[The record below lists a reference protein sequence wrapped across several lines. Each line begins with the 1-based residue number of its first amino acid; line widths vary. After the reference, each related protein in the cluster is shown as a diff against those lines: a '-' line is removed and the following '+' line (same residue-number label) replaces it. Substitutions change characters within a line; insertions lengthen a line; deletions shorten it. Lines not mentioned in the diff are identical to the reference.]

1 MSFLDQ
7 TGLAYFYSKLQE
19 KFVRSIN
26 SITPDST
33 GNVAI
38 TNVST
43 ADNLTSPDEQTSY
56 GTYIYRTSGGDVSLS
71 SGEAQ
76 LLYIEGNMEISGR
89 QEEELNATATN
100 NIIITIDKPT
110 WRASSYGATS
120 GTYDFTYTASTG
132 SWSPNITDYGLTAS
146 GIVSSSVSASVSGA
160 ITNATINKTTWE
172 TQIINTGIYNFI
184 YDGADWNLDNSQIN
198 LATYGITITGTPEEN
213 DVITVTYTA
222 ATPNST
228 ATVEYVK
235 GELGTISIP
244 KPTAFSATGFNQC
257 DSTTMVLN
265 NCTIA
270 NGYITSET
278 GKYICY
284 CKAVGGVT
292 NGYVAYSSSG
302 YITDIGWCASLPQE
316 SIVVSTANKQV
327 TSTVASIPFSQ
338 NGYVVVVVTD
348 ISDICI
354 HPKWSGVADME
365 YEAYTAP
372 SVITFPTTGMLDG
385 ATVTLP
391 LASYGMPAVGTIAD
405 RLDLDGGKYTKR
417 IGRYV
422 YTTSNLETVQ
432 AMDVPY
438 EYDNNYIYYVL
449 STPVTY
455 TITTSPIYI
464 VNDWG
469 TEEFIETTVPVVAQ
483 TLYGQNLRD
492 KLRNDVEFKKL
503 SFYDVPIGS
512 YVASATTTSSGI
524 TNISINQTTWATQ
537 ITTSGTYTFS
547 YDGFDWSLSG
557 DIIDLDN
564 YGITIIGTAI
574 NGDNI
579 IVEYEYNAG
588 FINDT
593 TYEDFNYKKSITLAG
608 VADNMIP
615 EVIFDIPEATSGIF
629 APIAISYNGGIYL
642 YANDVPTDLIII
654 PTIICWRSNV

>member
-7 TGLAYFYSKLQE
+7 TGLAYFYSKLKE

-38 TNVST
+38 TNVPT

-100 NIIITIDKPT
+100 GIIITINKPV
-110 WRASSYGATS
+110 WRASTYGATS
-120 GTYDFTYTASTG
+120 GTYNFTYTASNR
-132 SWSPNITDYGLTAS
+132 SWSPNIADYGLTAS
-146 GIVSSSVSASVSGA
+146 GIVLSSVSASVSGA
-160 ITNATINKTTWE
+160 ITNATVNKTTWE

-184 YDGADWNLDNSQIN
+184 YDGTNWNLNNSQIN
-198 LATYGITITGTPEEN
+198 LATYGITVTGTPAEN

-257 DSTTMVLN
+257 NPTTMVLN

-292 NGYVAYSSSG
+292 NGYVAYSSGG

-316 SIVVSTANKQV
+316 STAVSTTNKQV

-348 ISDICI
+348 VSDICI
-354 HPKWSGVADME
+354 HPKWSGVADIE
-365 YEAYTAP
+365 YEAYIAP

-385 ATVTLP
+385 STVTLP

-405 RLDLDGGKYTKR
+405 RLDLDGGKYIKH
-417 IGRYV
+417 IGRYA
-422 YTTSNLETVQ
+422 YSASNLETVQ
-432 AMDVPY
+432 AMGVPY

-449 STPVTY
+449 STPVVY
-455 TITTSPIYI
+455 TITTSPIYT

-469 TEEFIETTVPVVAQ
+469 TEEFIGTTVPVIAQ

-492 KLRNDVEFKKL
+492 KLRNDVELKKL
-503 SFYDVPIGS
+503 SFYDVPVGTYI
-512 YVASATTTSSGI
+512 ASATTTGVNI
-524 TNISINQTTWATQ
+524 TNIIVNQTLWASQ
-537 ITTSGTYTFS
+537 ITTAGTYVFT
-547 YDGFDWSLSG
+547 YDGTDWNLNNTSVY
-557 DIIDLDN
+557 LDD
-564 YGITIIGTAI
+564 YGITFSGTAVNSDTI
-574 NGDNI
+574 T
-579 IVEYEYNAG
+579 VTYNYSAG
-588 FINDT
+588 FVVDT
-593 TYEDFNYKKSITLAG
+593 TYTDFGYKKALALSG
-608 VADNMIP
+608 VTNTMIP
-615 EVIFDIPEATSGIF
+615 EIIFNLTQATSGIY
-629 APIAISYNGGIYL
+629 APIVESYNGGVYL
-642 YANDVPTDLIII
+642 YASEIPTDIFTI
-654 PTIICWRSNV
+654 PVIICWR